1 MKRLYLLG
9 LSALIVT
16 LLLSPACKKPVSE
29 EDRIKAMI
37 NETAD
42 LAEAKDIKGV
52 LEHIS
57 KDYKDPEGN
66 DRNAVKGLLFVYF
79 QQYEKVGLFVRDIQ
93 VTVEGDEAQAQVKV
107 ILTGGEDPETIGDVV
122 PASAGGYLI
131 DIKLV
136 NEDGE
141 WMVVRGT
148 WTDIGFTN
156 AL

>member
-1 MKRLYLLG
+1 MILLF
-9 LSALIVT
+9 
-16 LLLSPACKKPVSE
+16 SPACKKPVSE

-42 LAEAKDIKGV
+42 LAEVKDIKGI
-52 LEHIS
+52 LENVS
-57 KDYKDPEGN
+57 EGYKDPEGN
-66 DRNAVKGLLFVYF
+66 NRDALKVILFVYF
-79 QQYEKVGLFVRDIQ
+79 QGYEKVGVFVRDIQ

-136 NEDGE
+136 NEAGE

>member
-1 MKRLYLLG
+1 LFLLG
-9 LSALIVT
+9 LSALIT
-16 LLLSPACKKPVSE
+16 ILLLSPACKKPVSE

-93 VTVEGDEAQAQVKV
+93 VTVEGDEAEARVKV